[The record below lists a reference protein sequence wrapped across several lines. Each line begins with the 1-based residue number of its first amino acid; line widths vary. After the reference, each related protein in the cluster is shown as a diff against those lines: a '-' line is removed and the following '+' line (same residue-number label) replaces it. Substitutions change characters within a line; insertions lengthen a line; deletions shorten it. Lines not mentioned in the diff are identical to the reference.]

1 MLYQGGFANT
11 GTLPAGTGG
20 SNIQANNTP
29 AGLTRNP
36 GTLIIS
42 LNTFSIILDL
52 STYPQKMPNLPN
64 GGKKGKKSLSWQRP
78 LMGDSLYF

>member
-42 LNTFSIILDL
+42 LNTFSIILYL
-52 STYPQKMPNLPN
+52 STYPQKMRDLDQME
-64 GGKKGKKSLSWQRP
+64 GKKRNSPFRGNAP
-78 LMGDSLYF
+78 